1 MAIAG
6 RLSNIAL
13 IDDLVKSG
21 LMVQNAYVGGA
32 WISAC
37 DGDEVDVLN
46 PADGQRIGSVPNL
59 SIDEART
66 AVDAAYEAF
75 AGWSNTLARERA
87 RMLRTWYELIMAE
100 RDDLALLLTLE
111 QGKPI
116 AEARGEIEYAASF
129 IAWYAGEA
137 ERLGVESITPHLE
150 NREMRLIR
158 EPLGVAALITPWNFP
173 AAMITRKAA
182 AAMATGCT
190 VVVKPAPETPL
201 SALALA
207 ALAHE
212 AEIPAGVLNV
222 ITGDAPKL
230 AKMLCEDPR
239 VRALSFTGSTRV
251 GKLLLQQ
258 TVPTLKRVSLELGGH
273 APFIIFPDMDLE
285 TAVRDAM
292 AAKFQTSG
300 QDCLAANRIYV
311 HEDIYD
317 AFAAR
322 FSAAV
327 ANLSVGNGLS
337 AGVEI
342 GPLMHESAAA
352 KCQEHIDDA
361 LSKGAKIICGG
372 GSHAL
377 GGLFFQP
384 TALVDVTEDMLI
396 AHEETFGPVAALMRF
411 SDEDDVVRRAN
422 NTPYGLAAYIQ
433 TKDGARA
440 RRLSAKLDFGM
451 VAINCV
457 KMTGGPVPFGGRKQ
471 SGQGREG
478 GRMGIEAFTDFKY
491 ICTHTDV

>member
-1 MAIAG
+1 MAVARQIP
-6 RLSNIAL
+6 NIAL
-13 IDDLVKSG
+13 IDDLIKSG
-21 LMVQNAYVGGA
+21 LLVQSAYIGGA
-32 WISAC
+32 WVSARE
-37 DGDEVDVLN
+37 GHVIDVYN
-46 PADGQRIGSVPNL
+46 PADGERIGSVPDL
-59 SIDEART
+59 SVDEARMAT
-66 AVDAAYEAF
+66 VAAAEAF
-75 AGWSNTLARERA
+75 DAWSSTLPGERA
-87 RMLRTWYELIMAE
+87 RMLRTWYELILAE
-100 RDDLALLLTLE
+100 RDDLALLMTLE
-111 QGKPI
+111 QGKPL
-116 AEARGEIEYAASF
+116 ADARGEIEYAASF
-129 IAWYAGEA
+129 IDWYAGEA
-137 ERLGVESITPHLE
+137 GRLGVEGITPHLE
-150 NREMRLIR
+150 DRDMQVVR

-182 AAMATGCT
+182 AAMAVGCT
-190 VVVKPAPETPL
+190 VVVKPAPETPF

-212 AEIPAGVLNV
+212 AEIPAGVFNV

-251 GKLLLQQ
+251 GKLLLEQ

-273 APFIIFPDMDLE
+273 APFVVFPDVDLDA
-285 TAVRDAM
+285 AVRDAV

-311 HEDIYD
+311 HDDIYD

-322 FSAAV
+322 FAA
-327 ANLSVGNGLS
+327 ATAKLAVGNGL
-337 AGVEI
+337 APGVEI
-342 GPLMHESAAA
+342 GPLMHEAAVA

-361 LSKGAKIICGG
+361 LSQGARVLHGG

-384 TALVDVTEDMLI
+384 TVLADVSEEMLI
-396 AHEETFGPVAALMRF
+396 AREETFGPVAALMRF
-411 SDEDDVVRRAN
+411 SDEDEVVRRAN
-422 NTPYGLAAYIQ
+422 NTPYGLAAYVQ

-451 VAINCV
+451 VAVNCV

-478 GRMGIEAFTDFKY
+478 GRMGIEAFTDIKY
-491 ICTHTDV
+491 VCTRADV

>member
-129 IAWYAGEA
+129 IDWYAGEA

-273 APFIIFPDMDLE
+273 APFVVFPDVELD
-285 TAVRDAM
+285 TAVRDAV

-322 FSAAV
+322 FAAV
-327 ANLSVGNGLS
+327 VAKLSVGNGL
-337 AGVEI
+337 APGVEI
-342 GPLMHESAAA
+342 GPLMHEAAVA
-352 KCQEHIDDA
+352 KCQQHIDDA
-361 LSKGAKIICGG
+361 LSQGALVLHGG

-384 TALVDVTEDMLI
+384 TVLADVTEEMLI
-396 AHEETFGPVAALMRF
+396 AREETFGPVAALMRF
-411 SDEDDVVRRAN
+411 SDEDEVVRRAN
-422 NTPYGLAAYIQ
+422 NTPYGLAAYVQ

-451 VAINCV
+451 VAVNCV

-478 GRMGIEAFTDFKY
+478 GRMGIEAFTDIKY
-491 ICTHTDV
+491 ICTRADV